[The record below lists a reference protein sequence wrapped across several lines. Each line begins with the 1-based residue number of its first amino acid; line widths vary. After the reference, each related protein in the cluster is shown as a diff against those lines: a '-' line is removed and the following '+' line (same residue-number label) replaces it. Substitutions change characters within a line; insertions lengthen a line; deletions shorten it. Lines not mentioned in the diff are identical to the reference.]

1 MRPVVSVFF
10 ADKKLECD
18 TDPVSS
24 PSHYTQGAY
33 EVIDIIQASMTHEA
47 FLGYLLG
54 NQIKYLMRCQYKHQ
68 DGGIQDLK
76 KLTWYANKYIE
87 CVGQK

>member
-1 MRPVVSVFF
+1 MSVFF
-10 ADKKLECD
+10 TGQTLECD
-18 TDPVSS
+18 TDSVNS

-54 NQIKYLMRCQYKHQ
+54 NQIKYLMRCQHKHQ
-68 DGGIQDLK
+68 DAGVQDLR
-76 KLTWYANKYIE
+76 KLIWYANRYIANIQ
-87 CVGQK
+87 VAK